1 MKTLKSFV
9 MNKRILS
16 LLVFLSVMG
25 SIQAQTLDSIP
36 PDTAGIRTLTSA
48 ELSKEMGCGWNVG
61 NSLDAI
67 GGETAWGNPMITKRL
82 IDSVKAAGFKVVR
95 IPVAWSKFTN
105 PTTFTID
112 TIFMKR
118 VEAVV
123 NYVVE
128 NGMYAML
135 NIHWDGGWIQ
145 PTYAKQDYVNNRLAA
160 MWKQIAI
167 HFRNYDDHLI
177 LAGTNEVMVNND
189 YGTPR
194 EEYYTVQNSFNQTF
208 VRTVRSTGG
217 RNYYRYLAVQGFN
230 TNINHTFNYFKMPLD
245 VVPKKLFVE
254 VHYYD
259 PYNFTLNGNSA
270 ITQWGKY
277 ADKPANTETW
287 ANESF
292 ADGQFQKMKDKF
304 VANGYG
310 VIVGEYGAMARLNLG
325 SSDLNTSYAGFR
337 RYYIQYITQSM
348 IKHGLVP
355 VYWDN
360 GGTGNKSMGIFN
372 RKTGEVVYP
381 ELVKAIV
388 NTTDSIKA
396 VKTVTGQN

>member
-1 MKTLKSFV
+1 
-9 MNKRILS
+9 
-16 LLVFLSVMG
+16 
-25 SIQAQTLDSIP
+25 
-36 PDTAGIRTLTSA
+36 
-48 ELSKEMGCGWNVG
+48 
-61 NSLDAI
+61 
-67 GGETAWGNPMITKRL
+67 
-82 IDSVKAAGFKVVR
+82 
-95 IPVAWSKFTN
+95 
-105 PTTFTID
+105 
-112 TIFMKR
+112 
-118 VEAVV
+118 
-123 NYVVE
+123 
-128 NGMYAML
+128 
-135 NIHWDGGWIQ
+135 
-145 PTYAKQDYVNNRLAA
+145 

>member
-1 MKTLKSFV
+1 
-9 MNKRILS
+9 
-16 LLVFLSVMG
+16 
-25 SIQAQTLDSIP
+25 
-36 PDTAGIRTLTSA
+36 
-48 ELSKEMGCGWNVG
+48 
-61 NSLDAI
+61 
-67 GGETAWGNPMITKRL
+67 
-82 IDSVKAAGFKVVR
+82 
-95 IPVAWSKFTN
+95 
-105 PTTFTID
+105 
-112 TIFMKR
+112 MKR